1 MRTMSLKEAIMEQL
15 DSLTEDEQLFLLDM
29 LMGVSNGLV
38 NSISYDAVDQE
49 KENVTITYT
58 IIFD

>member
-1 MRTMSLKEAIMEQL
+1 MSLKEAIMEQL